1 MPRKG
6 HFFCGEKRSPCG
18 LCVEDSKGLAYK
30 PNQGLQYVGESQPFR
45 LCERLGYTIV
55 QEYTDS
61 GSSGVKRRNDRP
73 ALDALMKEARC
84 RRLGMV
90 MCWSIDK
97 LGRSLLIHAPKS

>member
-1 MPRKG
+1 M
-6 HFFCGEKRSPCG
+6 
-18 LCVEDSKGLAYK
+18 EDSKGLAYK
-30 PNQGLQYVGESQPFR
+30 PNRGLQYEGESQPFG

-73 ALDALMKEARC
+73 ALDALMKDAR
-84 RRLGMV
+84 RRRFDMV

-97 LGRSLLIHAPKS
+97 LGRSLLIHAPNS